1 MIRLGVKI
9 LVIAGLSLVLFA
21 GARASVLKI
30 ATLAPAGTSWMQQ
43 MTAGADAIE
52 QRTAGRVKLKF
63 YPGGVMGN
71 HQSVHR
77 KIRIGQLQGGAFT
90 PGGMSSIESSI
101 QVLGLPMLFRNFD
114 EVDFVRERL
123 DPILKQKMADSG
135 FVILGITEGGFAR
148 ILSKQPM
155 QDLESLR
162 AGKVWVPEGDQLGQT
177 IFRALGITPIALP
190 IGDVFTGLQTG
201 LIDTVA
207 VNPTSAIA
215 FQWHSSTGYMTEVPI
230 TYLIGLLTVQ
240 KKAFDRLAAE
250 DREIVIEEMGKVFAR
265 MDISNRAD
273 DAGAIEALKSH
284 GITFV
289 PANPGEAERW
299 AKIADG
305 AIDAMVSKGLIEADV
320 VSQVRGHL
328 QALRARQ

>member
-1 MIRLGVKI
+1 MIRLGLNI
-9 LVIAGLSLVLFA
+9 FAIACLSLVLIA

-30 ATLAPAGTSWMQQ
+30 ATLAPAGTSWMKQ
-43 MTAGADAIE
+43 MTAGAEAIE

-90 PGGMSSIESSI
+90 PGGLAHVNSDI
-101 QVLGLPMLFRNFD
+101 QVLGLPMLFRSLE
-114 EVDFVRERL
+114 EVDYVRQRL
-123 DPILKQKMADSG
+123 DPVLKQRMADSG

-155 QDLESLR
+155 QNLESLR
-162 AGKVWVPEGDQLGQT
+162 NAKVWVPEGDELGLT
-177 IFRALGITPIALP
+177 VFKALGITPISLP

-215 FQWHSSTGYMTEVPI
+215 FQWHSSTEFMTEVPI
-230 TYLIGLLTVQ
+230 AYLIGVLAVQ
-240 KKAFDRLAAE
+240 KKALDRLSAD
-250 DREIVIEEMGKVFAR
+250 DRAIVVEEMGRVFAS
-265 MDISNRAD
+265 MDVGNRAD
-273 DAGAIEALKSH
+273 DQGAVEALKSH
-284 GITFV
+284 GITFL
-289 PANPGEAERW
+289 PADSGEAERW
-299 AKIADG
+299 EAIAGQAIDKMVADG
-305 AIDAMVSKGLIEADV
+305 LINADLV
-320 VSQVRGHL
+320 ARVRDQLRTLRDL
-328 QALRARQ
+328 Q

>member
-9 LVIAGLSLVLFA
+9 LVIAGLSLVLVA

-90 PGGMSSIESSI
+90 PGGMASIETSI

-148 ILSKQPM
+148 ILSKQPK

-162 AGKVWVPEGDQLGQT
+162 AGKVWVPEGDELGQT

-230 TYLIGLLTVQ
+230 TSLIGLLTVQ
-240 KKAFDRLAAE
+240 KKAFDRLSAE

-305 AIDAMVSKGLIEADV
+305 AIDEMVSKGLIEADV